1 MPREHGMFIYETG
14 RYGSVT
20 GVKWE
25 SDTGPNGGIK
35 EGHEGDEMT
44 PADREGSQ
52 RAVTGKSNP

>member
-1 MPREHGMFIYETG
+1 MFIYETG